1 MLLRVNKEGSATCKS
16 LNKGDYILVPIVLS
30 LIWVGSIL
38 AIQYWQR
45 TNSTVGIHNTHSHY
59 KLSNRI
65 EWHKTNNTLLVDAE
79 SAHILKTKSFWYHC
93 VALFAA
99 GPLFSIV
106 FHCFP
111 LFSDH
116 CPPYLLLIHRLDC
129 LHFDWRNFD
138 EFHNQDFLVHGCWN
152 STRVSNFQSLQ
163 LLANLTPSNSGLE
176 IK

>member
-16 LNKGDYILVPIVLS
+16 LNKGDYILVPIVLC

-111 LFSDH
+111 IIVHHICFWSTDWIVCTLIGEISMSFITKTWYMVVGI
-116 CPPYLLLIHRLDC
+116 PPEWAIFKVYSC
-129 LHFDWRNFD
+129 
-138 EFHNQDFLVHGCWN
+138 
-152 STRVSNFQSLQ
+152 
-163 LLANLTPSNSGLE
+163 
-176 IK
+176 